1 MIRRRSLA
9 LTATLLA
16 AASLAACAGQE
27 PGAFAPRGSAASEI
41 AWLFWTMVVLGT
53 AVFAGVIWLVW
64 RAARATRAGD
74 TVPGPEG
81 DTAPDA
87 EAAAEGARRR
97 STRLVIG
104 GGVVL
109 PVVVL
114 VPLTVMMLIV
124 GERISPFTGDD
135 AMEIEIVGHQFW
147 WEIRYPETGAVT
159 ANEIRIPTNTTV
171 RLRMESAD
179 VIHSV
184 WAPQLGGKID
194 MIPGQTTYLDI
205 DADEAGEYL
214 GQCAEFCGLQHARMR
229 FLVIAMDGDEFDE
242 WLAAESAP
250 AAEPTTDAA
259 GRGAVVFDEVG
270 CASCHTIRGTDAAGD
285 LGPDLTHL
293 AGRRTLGAATLP
305 NERGHL
311 AGWITDPQATK
322 PGNLMPPT
330 PLDADELLD
339 LLAYLEGLE

>member
-1 MIRRRSLA
+1 M
-9 LTATLLA
+9 LLA
-16 AASLAACAGQE
+16 TAIVATSCAGQE
-27 PGAFAPRGSAASEI
+27 PGAFAPRGSAAGEI
-41 AWLFWTMVVLGT
+41 AWLFWVMVVLGS
-53 AVFAGVIWLVW
+53 AVTIAVIVLLV
-64 RAARATRAGD
+64 RAAR
-74 TVPGPEG
+74 
-81 DTAPDA
+81 
-87 EAAAEGARRR
+87 GARTDSSHVDPDLAERR
-97 STRLVIG
+97 SSRLVIG
-104 GGVVL
+104 GGIVL
-109 PVVVL
+109 PIVVL

-124 GERISPFTGDD
+124 GDRISPFTGDGTL
-135 AMEIEIVGHQFW
+135 EVEVVGHQFW
-147 WEIRYPETGAVT
+147 WEVRYPDTGAVT

-184 WAPQLGGKID
+184 WAPQLAGKID

-205 DADEAGEYL
+205 DAEEAGEYL

-229 FLVIAMDGDEFDE
+229 FLVIAMEPDDFDA
-242 WLAAESAP
+242 WLEAETAP
-250 AAEPTTDAA
+250 AAAPTTEEAE
-259 GRGAVVFDEVG
+259 RGAQVFVDVG
-270 CASCHTIRGTDAAGD
+270 CASCHAVRGTDAVGD

-293 AGRRTLGAATLP
+293 ASRRTLGAATLP